1 MIFILLGFNFSSLL
15 FAQKDI
21 DDIKKSAERS
31 FNDENYVEA
40 YKLYAQLVAN
50 FSKEPMYNY
59 RLGVSMIY
67 AESDKKKCIPYL
79 EFAVKF
85 VQKKEVPPEALFY
98 LGKAYH
104 INYRFDEAIRYY
116 REYKQQVSSSRA
128 KEMEVDKEIAAC
140 ENGKKLLSNIK
151 ELVVLSKK
159 RLNENEYFKSYD
171 LSTIGGKL
179 LVKPDEFQTKYD
191 KKKKD
196 KSIVYLPQTGDKV
209 FFSSYGEDGK
219 NGRDIYYAI
228 RLPNGTF
235 AKPQPLTA
243 VNTPYDED
251 YPFLHPN
258 GKVLYF
264 ASKGHKGMGGYDI
277 FKSTYDPASQTW
289 SSPENLEFPINSPGD
304 DFLFVTDSSEKIAFF
319 STSRYAPPGQID
331 VLKIKTERVPPLFV
345 AIKGNVRKTE
355 INQSVRSVITVK
367 NIETGDLVGTF
378 TADENGQ
385 YYMELPNGGKF
396 LFTVETP
403 GFTKQSEA
411 VNLPLSYAIKPL
423 RQSISYEKNV
433 LVITNY
439 FDEASNENAYLD
451 IVEFIEKKAQLDVN
465 ESQFKQTISPPVAKN
480 KTSSNNPNQNET
492 NTKPSHQEKQELSAS
507 NTPIPPNN
515 TQELLAIVKKDAE
528 ESQLEA
534 QQLESENAQLKQ
546 VIQLKEQEVKDIDKS
561 IADTQ
566 NQLNNADTKEEKEQL
581 TQLLNELQNKK
592 GAAEEQVKFFQQ
604 YQKEV
609 EAKLIN
615 KKKEADLNQQFVNA
629 LQELE
634 TGKNKNLALKKLEQL
649 QKDLQALEQTNTEQ
663 TTALSTLNQQEKEKQ
678 QEIYR
683 LEKQKSNEEK
693 DIQLLKEELSNLKN
707 ELATTKDKSLKEN
720 IQSQINERENELK
733 EKENKILALSS
744 KIQEEKED
752 LQSIQEQK
760 QIIAKIKNKEEI
772 PITSKNNTTEPPTQ
786 NIITNANINQVNND
800 YTTKINSAKNDE
812 EKKKYLEEYS
822 QLLMKSIEENN
833 KKTSATS
840 DLSQK
845 QKLQNLNSELELLLK
860 ENNDKLVAIQ
870 NKQTE
875 LANKNENKSNQI
887 PSNNNANNLNQQT
900 DVAVKNENKY
910 NQIPPNKN
918 ANNLNQQT
926 DVAVKNENK
935 SNQIPPNNNANN
947 LNQQTDVAVKNE
959 NKSNQITPNNNANNL
974 NQQTNVAVKNESK
987 SNQIPPNN
995 NANNLNQQTDV
1006 AVKNEN
1012 KSNQISSNNNANN
1025 LNQQTDVAVKNESK
1039 TNQIPSNNNAN
1050 NLNQQTD
1057 VAVKNENKSNQISS
1071 NNNANS
1077 LNQQTDV
1084 VVKNENKSNQITPN
1098 NNANN
1103 LNQQT
1108 DVAVKNEN
1116 ELLPIIN
1123 QQEIINTIAQ
1133 NDQIK
1138 SEFTT
1143 LKKQFVNQS
1152 YQSPSSASLKENI
1165 PQISESNETSKTII
1179 NIINANNQSYSFAK
1193 QADSLRKL
1201 ASDLKAKAN
1210 KTTDNNQKQKLLAD
1224 AKKLD
1229 VAALEK
1235 EYQSTQFKKT
1245 YHQNLFQYYENAIN
1259 QLPEEQKQKIIP
1271 ELTKAKQNFQQA
1283 EKLRKEASTQPN
1295 LTVKLAAEQN
1305 AQEKEQL
1312 AITNINRL
1320 FKENN
1325 IQQSPES
1332 VITSI
1337 QQETQKV
1344 EQNYLQLQN
1353 QYIKANSTEINYL
1366 IQQLNTAQ
1374 KIKNDATLSSSLNQL
1389 KEIYKNIESQ
1399 ISSNPSKENNN
1410 TIINNQLQLLQQ
1422 LRQLATTIHPIA
1434 TTKNDYL
1441 TKETTNKIIA
1451 SNNLPKDT
1459 ILSIAQKLPLNIDNS
1474 YSKQIQTLI
1483 QDQKQIEDN
1492 LKTENPIL
1500 KTSEEIQKTN
1510 EQLNTEITQLTNK
1523 ALELKQKIAQTT
1535 DQRKKAE
1542 IQTEFERTNA
1552 QIQEK
1557 KIQQVTNELLLNQAQ
1572 FAVQQNYLNQLINSI
1587 PSNKSNEK
1595 NVAQSTLNEIQ
1606 KLKKQE
1612 EDLIKEALQLTN
1624 PSAQLGALQNARIKQ
1639 QEYIQQQIELE
1650 KKLAIYNP
1658 NLKKQSPSININDPL
1673 ALTLQYQNNI
1683 QKQIKEWEAVNN
1695 NLNLEITRLYPKY
1708 SNTPSGKLLADAQKL
1723 ISESK
1728 TTTDL
1733 NKKLELQIKAA
1744 QLQQQAMQQLSS
1756 GNIPVAQTNTNQNPP
1771 GIAKQNQIS
1780 TTPQNSVAIN
1790 NIPKEKNNNALTQNT
1805 TTATSIPKEK
1815 STNAPLQNTV
1825 AVTNNQ
1831 KEKTTNTPTQNTIA
1845 ANNKTPNKTT
1855 ATPPNT
1861 TPTITSNVKK
1871 EEITNN
1877 FLPQI
1882 KSVKIARTPAYSDA
1896 KPIPLNP
1903 PLPDGLIFSVQV
1915 GAFKN
1920 PLPNNFFNGL
1930 NPIFAQTTENNLY
1943 RYLVGQMTDPQE
1955 AIALKNNF
1963 RNLGYTDAFVIAY
1976 YKGKRISLSEA
1987 LDILKKEKQ
1996 IEPKINPFATTN
2008 VLEKANIPTYT
2019 TLLATTQQENIT
2031 TPQTPSIREA
2041 EEIND
2046 LYFTIQIGVYGKDVS
2061 DATFKYIKP
2070 IIRSNID
2077 NKFYRYSA
2085 GIYDNLKQ
2093 AKNDLN
2099 KVIALGMKD
2108 AFICAYW
2115 NGKRIFY
2122 PEAEKLI
2129 RENKNIRYAPA
2140 QPIQFPNEAAAIN
2153 LTPNP
2158 TAQNAIIETSPN
2170 SPPFDP
2176 TLVFSN
2182 GVTKRPEPTPENG
2195 VKADNSGICFRV
2207 QIGAFKNKV
2216 PPSTAEKYFKIKD
2229 WPIEVHYINGLY
2241 IYTVGNFV
2249 SAKYA
2254 AKLREQVVS
2263 YGITDAFITV
2273 YKDNKKLF
2281 GYEALKYMNQQ

>member
-1 MIFILLGFNFSSLL
+1 MKFSELILRMFQKHKLFFLFFILLGFNFSSSL

-21 DDIKKSAERS
+21 DDVKKSAERS

-140 ENGKKLLSNIK
+140 ENGKKLLSTIK

-159 RLNENEYFKSYD
+159 RLNENEYFRSYD

-235 AKPQPLTA
+235 AKPQPLTV

-289 SSPENLEFPINSPGD
+289 SPPENLEFPINSPGD

-378 TADENGQ
+378 AADENGQ

-480 KTSSNNPNQNET
+480 ETSSNNTNQNET
-492 NTKPSHQEKQELSAS
+492 TTKPSHPEKQELSAS

-528 ESQLEA
+528 EAQLEA

-546 VIQLKEQEVKDIDKS
+546 VIQLKEQEIKDIDKS

-566 NQLNNADTKEEKEQL
+566 NQLNSADTKEEKEQL

-634 TGKNKNLALKKLEQL
+634 TGKNKNLALKKLEKL

-663 TTALSTLNQQEKEKQ
+663 TTALSKLNQQEKEKQ
-678 QEIYR
+678 QEIDR
-683 LEKQKSNEEK
+683 LERQKSDEEK
-693 DIQLLKEELSNLKN
+693 DIQLLREELLNLKK

-733 EKENKILALSS
+733 EKENKILALNS

-760 QIIAKIKNKEEI
+760 QIIAKIKNKEEL
-772 PITSKNNTTEPPTQ
+772 PITAKNNTTEPPTQ

-833 KKTSATS
+833 KKISATY

-860 ENNDKLVAIQ
+860 ENNDKLVDLQ

-875 LANKNENKSNQI
+875 LAKNENKSNQI
-887 PSNNNANNLNQQT
+887 T
-900 DVAVKNENKY
+900 
-910 NQIPPNKN
+910 
-918 ANNLNQQT
+918 
-926 DVAVKNENK
+926 
-935 SNQIPPNNNANN
+935 PNNNANN

-974 NQQTNVAVKNESK
+974 NQQT
-987 SNQIPPNN
+987 
-995 NANNLNQQTDV
+995 DV

-1012 KSNQISSNNNANN
+1012 KS
-1025 LNQQTDVAVKNESK
+1025 
-1039 TNQIPSNNNAN
+1039 NQIPSNNNAN

-1057 VAVKNENKSNQISS
+1057 VAVKNEN
-1071 NNNANS
+1071 
-1077 LNQQTDV
+1077 
-1084 VVKNENKSNQITPN
+1084 
-1098 NNANN
+1098 
-1103 LNQQT
+1103 
-1108 DVAVKNEN
+1108 
-1116 ELLPIIN
+1116 ELLPTTN

-1143 LKKQFVNQS
+1143 LKKQFENQS

-1245 YHQNLFQYYENAIN
+1245 YHQNLLQYYENTIN

-1271 ELTKAKQNFQQA
+1271 ELTKAKQSFQQA
-1283 EKLRKEASTQPN
+1283 EQLRKEASTQPN

-1325 IQQSPES
+1325 IEQSPES
-1332 VITSI
+1332 AITSI

-1353 QYIKANSTEINYL
+1353 QYIKANSTEINYI
-1366 IQQLNTAQ
+1366 IQQLDTAQ

-1459 ILSIAQKLPLNIDNS
+1459 ILSIAQRLPLNIDNS

-1483 QDQKQIEDN
+1483 REQKQIEDN

-1500 KTSEEIQKTN
+1500 KTPEEIQKTN

-1595 NVAQSTLNEIQ
+1595 NTAQSALNEIQ

-1639 QEYIQQQIELE
+1639 QEYLQQQIELE
-1650 KKLAIYNP
+1650 KKIAIYNP

-1790 NIPKEKNNNALTQNT
+1790 NTPKEKTNNDLTQNT
-1805 TTATSIPKEK
+1805 TTATNIPKEK

-1855 ATPPNT
+1855 TTPPNT
-1861 TPTITSNVKK
+1861 TSTITSNVKK

-1896 KPIPLNP
+1896 NPIPLNP

-1996 IEPKINPFATTN
+1996 TELTINPFATTN

-2046 LYFTIQIGVYGKDVS
+2046 LYFTIQVGVYGKDVS

-2070 IIRSNID
+2070 IIRGNID

-2085 GIYDNLKQ
+2085 GIYDNLTQ

-2153 LTPNP
+2153 LSPNP

-2170 SPPFDP
+2170 TPPFDP

-2241 IYTVGNFV
+2241 IYTVGNFI

>member
-1 MIFILLGFNFSSLL
+1 LGFNFSSLL
-15 FAQKDI
+15 LAQKDI
-21 DDIKKSAERS
+21 NDVKKSAERS

-159 RLNENEYFKSYD
+159 RLNENEYFRSYD

-258 GKVLYF
+258 GKVLYL

-345 AIKGNVRKTE
+345 AIRGNVRKTE

-367 NIETGDLVGTF
+367 DIETGDLVGTF

-439 FDEASNENAYLD
+439 FDEATNENAYLD

-465 ESQFKQTISPPVAKN
+465 ESQFKQIISPPVAKN
-480 KTSSNNPNQNET
+480 ETSSNNTNQNET
-492 NTKPSHQEKQELSAS
+492 TTKPSHQEKQELSAS

-528 ESQLEA
+528 EAQLEA

-546 VIQLKEQEVKDIDKS
+546 VIQLKEQEIKDIDKS

-566 NQLNNADTKEEKEQL
+566 NQLNNADTKEEQEQL

-634 TGKNKNLALKKLEQL
+634 SGKNKNLALKKLEQL

-678 QEIYR
+678 QEIDR
-683 LEKQKSNEEK
+683 LEKQKLNEEK
-693 DIQLLKEELSNLKN
+693 DIQLLREELSNLKN
-707 ELATTKDKSLKEN
+707 ELATTKDRSLKEN

-733 EKENKILALSS
+733 EKENEILALSS

-760 QIIAKIKNKEEI
+760 QIIAKIKNKEEL
-772 PITSKNNTTEPPTQ
+772 PITAKNNTTEPPTQ

-833 KKTSATS
+833 KKISAAS

-870 NKQTE
+870 NQQTDV
-875 LANKNENKSNQI
+875 AVKNENKSNQI

-900 DVAVKNENKY
+900 DVAVKNENELS
-910 NQIPPNKN
+910 P
-918 ANNLNQQT
+918 
-926 DVAVKNENK
+926 
-935 SNQIPPNNNANN
+935 
-947 LNQQTDVAVKNE
+947 
-959 NKSNQITPNNNANNL
+959 IT
-974 NQQTNVAVKNESK
+974 
-987 SNQIPPNN
+987 
-995 NANNLNQQTDV
+995 
-1006 AVKNEN
+1006 
-1012 KSNQISSNNNANN
+1012 
-1025 LNQQTDVAVKNESK
+1025 
-1039 TNQIPSNNNAN
+1039 
-1050 NLNQQTD
+1050 
-1057 VAVKNENKSNQISS
+1057 
-1071 NNNANS
+1071 
-1077 LNQQTDV
+1077 
-1084 VVKNENKSNQITPN
+1084 
-1098 NNANN
+1098 
-1103 LNQQT
+1103 
-1108 DVAVKNEN
+1108 
-1116 ELLPIIN
+1116 N
-1123 QQEIINTIAQ
+1123 QQEIINTISQ

-1143 LKKQFVNQS
+1143 LKKQFENQS

-1245 YHQNLFQYYENAIN
+1245 YHQNLLQYYENTIN

-1271 ELTKAKQNFQQA
+1271 ELTKAKQSFKQA
-1283 EKLRKEASTQPN
+1283 EQLRKEASTQPN

-1325 IQQSPES
+1325 IQQSLES
-1332 VITSI
+1332 AITSI

-1353 QYIKANSTEINYL
+1353 QYIKANSTEIDYL
-1366 IQQLNTAQ
+1366 IQQLDTAQ

-1422 LRQLATTIHPIA
+1422 LRQLATTIYPIA

-1483 QDQKQIEDN
+1483 QQQKQIEDN

-1500 KTSEEIQKTN
+1500 KAPEEIQKTN

-1557 KIQQVTNELLLNQAQ
+1557 KIQQITNELLLNQAQ
-1572 FAVQQNYLNQLINSI
+1572 FAVQQNYLNQLTNSI

-1595 NVAQSTLNEIQ
+1595 NTAQSTLNEIQ

-1639 QEYIQQQIELE
+1639 QEYLQQQIELE

-1658 NLKKQSPSININDPL
+1658 HLKKQSPSININDPL

-1790 NIPKEKNNNALTQNT
+1790 NTPKEKTNNALTQNT
-1805 TTATSIPKEK
+1805 TTSTNIPKKK

-1825 AVTNNQ
+1825 AVANNQ
-1831 KEKTTNTPTQNTIA
+1831 KEKTTNTLTQNIIA

-1930 NPIFAQTTENNLY
+1930 SPIFAQTTENNLY

-1996 IEPKINPFATTN
+1996 TEPKINPFATTN

-2085 GIYDNLKQ
+2085 GIYANLKQ
-2093 AKNDLN
+2093 AQNDLN

-2153 LTPNP
+2153 LSPNP

-2273 YKDNKKLF
+2273 YKNNKKLF